1 MGATITMA
9 PSPSPGLI
17 RAFLSISRLRS
28 CASKSSLLRL
38 QEPPPGL
45 RLSSPWQCMLQRS
58 FSAGRNG
65 GEDEGGDLFGRK
77 LFQNGAGSESR
88 FGHGGPQNGRGD
100 DEEPRLFGEGG
111 LFGKSASAEDRPP
124 TDDWDEQDDDASSF
138 IPKQQDFEGFEYV
151 EGEYEGQAW
160 RETTAA
166 AQAQPTVEEY
176 IPGYPMQSEE
186 AWSAAVSE
194 EGLPAEHS
202 ADVAGDGQYE
212 WMSTE
217 QRGPSYIGKWGPDGR
232 LLKFQPEPTQEFD
245 PYPPVEGDA
254 TSPQFPLGA
263 ATSPDAAF
271 GDLIRKKGYTDDDI
285 ANLLAGFYEPAGL
298 PHLDDYKYVDIDAEK
313 KEKRR
318 EMELEKMAEM
328 AKRWVRK
335 VDAQGFAHA
344 VGRRKTSSARV
355 WIKEGQGRIV
365 INKKHHDMY
374 FVSMDERV
382 KYLEPF
388 VITDTLGMFDTFVL
402 VRGGGTTGQA
412 GAIRLGVS
420 RALMWYEPSLRGTL
434 KKAGMLTRDP
444 RMVERKKPGK
454 AKARKSFQ
462 WVKR

>member
-28 CASKSSLLRL
+28 CASKSYLLRL
-38 QEPPPGL
+38 QEP
-45 RLSSPWQCMLQRS
+45 RASSPWQCMLQRS

-65 GEDEGGDLFGRK
+65 GEDEGGDPFGRK
-77 LFQNGAGSESR
+77 LFQNGVGSESR
-88 FGHGGPQNGRGD
+88 YGHGARGSPQNGRGD
-100 DEEPRLFGEGG
+100 DADFRLFGEGG
-111 LFGKSASAEDRPP
+111 LFGKSASEDRPP
-124 TDDWDEQDDDASSF
+124 TDDWDEQEDDF
-138 IPKQQDFEGFEYV
+138 VPKQQGFEGFEYM
-151 EGEYEGQAW
+151 EGEYEGQTLT
-160 RETTAA
+160 ETTVAT
-166 AQAQPTVEEY
+166 QAQPTVEEY
-176 IPGYPMQSEE
+176 IPGYPMESEE
-186 AWSAAVSE
+186 RWSAAVSE
-194 EGLPAEHS
+194 ETFPAEGS
-202 ADVAGDGQYE
+202 ADVGGDGQYE
-212 WMSTE
+212 WTSPE
-217 QRGPSYIGKWGPDGR
+217 ERGPSYIGKWGPDGR
-232 LLKFQPEPTQEFD
+232 LVKFQPEPTQAFD
-245 PYPPVEGDA
+245 PYPPIEGD
-254 TSPQFPLGA
+254 

-271 GDLIRKKGYTDDDI
+271 GELIRKKGYTDDDI
-285 ANLLAGFYEPAGL
+285 ANLLAGFYEPVGL
-298 PHLDDYKYVDIDAEK
+298 PHLDDYKYIDVDAER

-335 VDAQGFAHA
+335 VDAQGFSHA

-374 FVSMDERV
+374 FASMDERV